1 MVKVVFL
8 SIFLAHLTCLFSLF
22 FRWRILELNK
32 VRSLLFFKSWFFVA
46 FVCHLRLVPKDFRG
60 ATAVCS
66 FEASL
71 FARRGYFVVSCD
83 LKQFF
88 SSIRLR
94 YKLNVKW
101 KPCQS
106 FPFHHICSNLLQL
119 IISTLR
125 KFIVLLKS
133 HAWNGGTCYVQCI
146 FRSPLLRREWNSI
159 ANSCYKHGNIIR
171 KYILLLFIGK
181 LRIKSQKIDTKHELH
196 SQKATFHSTPT
207 TKQFQSFKKL
217 LRTF

>member
-8 SIFLAHLTCLFSLF
+8 STFLAHLTCLFSLF

-106 FPFHHICSNLLQL
+106 FPFHHICSNLLQFAP
-119 IISTLR
+119 IDHFNSTKVHSAFEITCLKWR
-125 KFIVLLKS
+125 NMLCSVHLSFSLTSSRVKFDSKFVLQ
-133 HAWNGGTCYVQCI
+133 A
-146 FRSPLLRREWNSI
+146 RE
-159 ANSCYKHGNIIR
+159 Y
-171 KYILLLFIGK
+171 Y
-181 LRIKSQKIDTKHELH
+181 
-196 SQKATFHSTPT
+196 
-207 TKQFQSFKKL
+207 
-217 LRTF
+217 